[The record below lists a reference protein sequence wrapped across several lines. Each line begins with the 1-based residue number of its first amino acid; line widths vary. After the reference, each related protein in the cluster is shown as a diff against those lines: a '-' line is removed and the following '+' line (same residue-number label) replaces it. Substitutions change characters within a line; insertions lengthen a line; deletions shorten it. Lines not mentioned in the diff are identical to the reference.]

1 VNRKNKIFIQT
12 DAKKT
17 GFYIEI
23 QKYLIHSSQTLQP
36 DKILGREKAQK
47 DFISIFFNNLHPR

>member
-23 QKYLIHSSQTLQP
+23 QKIFNSLVSNTTP
-36 DKILGREKAQK
+36 DKILGEKGSK
-47 DFISIFFNNLHPR
+47 GLYINIFQ

>member
-23 QKYLIHSSQTLQP
+23 QKIFNSRLTLHP
-36 DKILGREKAQK
+36 DKIIREKGSK
-47 DFISIFFNNLHPR
+47 GLYINIFQ